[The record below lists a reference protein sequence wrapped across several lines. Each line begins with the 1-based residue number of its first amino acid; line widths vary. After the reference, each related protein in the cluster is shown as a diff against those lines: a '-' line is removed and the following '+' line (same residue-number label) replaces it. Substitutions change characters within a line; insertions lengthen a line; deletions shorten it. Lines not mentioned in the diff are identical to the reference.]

1 MGKHY
6 KLRIIDYVNVD
17 ELKGTVNRL
26 QDVEDALE
34 TITQTQGQS
43 VAAFA
48 EQVEDSRAILNQM
61 EKNLKANV
69 LQNLFSVVMQC
80 DADGDLNI
88 DDDEIEDIIEKMSKL
103 KGVKVNSNLFR
114 HAIISQ
120 GRSIDSVMAIVRNL
134 IEEGNDGRPEEE
146 QIFVLTDTRYEK
158 DI

>member
-1 MGKHY
+1 MGK
-6 KLRIIDYVNVD
+6 
-17 ELKGTVNRL
+17 
-26 QDVEDALE
+26 
-34 TITQTQGQS
+34 TQGQS

-48 EQVEDSRAILNQM
+48 EQVEESRAILNQM

-120 GRSIDSVMAIVRNL
+120 GRSIDSVMAIVNL

-146 QIFVLTDTRYEK
+146 QIF
-158 DI
+158 